1 MTSRTEE
8 LYIQTRN
15 HPVCGYLIPL
25 ESVLAYPIPVVEK
38 SGRVLLK
45 FVAYQRGGAPRG
57 EPRPVY
63 PPHARITVE
72 YPSGRLVEYVDL
84 RSQGQV
90 DAVGKYPHTAIANI
104 SVKDI
109 LEKKADLYQL
119 TDSLIDL
126 IGRVPNTDHERNL
139 VIAYKE
145 FMATLFEPGL
155 LSFYRELN
163 PAFFEWLES
172 V

>member
-45 FVAYQRGGAPRG
+45 FLVYQRGVAPRG
-57 EPRPVY
+57 TPRPVY
-63 PPHARITVE
+63 PPHARITIE

-84 RSQGQV
+84 RSQEHV
-90 DAVGKYPHTAIANI
+90 NAVGEFPHTAIAGQ
-104 SVKDI
+104 SVKDV
-109 LEKKADLYQL
+109 LEKQADIYQL

-126 IGRVPNTDHERNL
+126 IGREPNTNHERNI
-139 VIAYKE
+139 VTAYKE
-145 FMATLFEPGL
+145 LLATLFEPGL
-155 LSFYRELN
+155 LPFYRELN
-163 PAFFEWLES
+163 PDFFEWLDS